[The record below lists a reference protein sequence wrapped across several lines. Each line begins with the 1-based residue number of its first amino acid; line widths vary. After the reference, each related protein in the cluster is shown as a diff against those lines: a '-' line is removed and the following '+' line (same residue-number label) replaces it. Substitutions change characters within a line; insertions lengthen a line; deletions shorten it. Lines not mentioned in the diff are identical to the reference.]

1 MYGVYKCYR
10 LPYEMA
16 HRREV
21 ITDDYGDEDA
31 YEEEPREVLIKQIVN
46 YGIAGPLSY
55 GFWEAAFWVI
65 GGAGAYGAYII
76 STGHF
81 PDL

>member
-1 MYGVYKCYR
+1 
-10 LPYEMA
+10 MA
-16 HRREV
+16 QLGKGLK
-21 ITDDYGDEDA
+21 DPYGDEDA
-31 YEEEPREVLIKQIVN
+31 DDEEESRDALLQQIVS